1 MTHYDIIKLAESVLM
16 TVVKNGVNVQD
27 VGYLK
32 VYEEYTRME
41 REGHKKTFIVD
52 YLSELYGVPVPTI
65 YRIAKRMR
73 TALSFP

>member
-27 VGYLK
+27 VVYLK

-52 YLSELYGVPVPTI
+52 YLSDLYGVPVATI

-73 TALSFP
+73 TELSFP